1 MSVLVVDV
9 GTTGLR
15 AAVVRPDATI
25 VGFTYEP
32 LPPSSPF
39 AGLVEF
45 DGVAMRD
52 AVLRVAHAALAAGG
66 PVRAVGIT
74 AQRASTIVWDSRT
87 GAPVAPGLGWQDL
100 RTVGECMRWKS
111 ERGLVFA
118 PNQTATKL
126 EWLRKNVEAARSP
139 HARAGTVDT
148 WVAAVLSNF
157 SVHATDSS
165 NAAVTGLADHASL
178 SNHSWSTTVLDALDI
193 DPSTLPKITPTIG
206 IVGEASA
213 LPGAP
218 PIAALVGDQQ
228 SSLVGQGG
236 IVAGAAKATFGTG
249 GMLDVYAGTSTPKHL
264 ARTQNGTFPI
274 VVYSQGNTLHWGSEA
289 IMLTA
294 GSNVEWLVSDLGLL
308 PDAKSSD
315 TVASSVA
322 SSDGVVYVPALI
334 GMGTPHWDY
343 GARGTLL
350 GVTRGTSRAHVVR
363 AVLEGIAHRGADLLE
378 ATERDTG
385 LHVERLRVD
394 GGMSRNNVFTQAL
407 ADATARPVE
416 ICRDTEATT
425 LGAAF
430 LAGVGVG
437 VWADLAEA
445 TSLVA
450 PLRTVEPRTNNS
462 SGPRTNSPTY
472 PSADTT
478 STAAISRVQWHEA
491 VRRARG
497 WIPELSALDF

>member
-1 MSVLVVDV
+1 MSVLVIDV
-9 GTTGLR
+9 GTTGVR
-15 AAVVRPDATI
+15 AAVVRSDASI

-45 DGVAMRD
+45 DGAAMRD
-52 AVLRVAHAALAAGG
+52 AVLRVANSALTSVGS
-66 PVRAVGIT
+66 VQAVGIT

-87 GAPVAPGLGWQDL
+87 GEPLAPGLSWQDL
-100 RTVGECMRWKS
+100 RTVGDCIRLRS
-111 ERGLVFA
+111 EKGLVFA

-126 EWLRKNVEAARSP
+126 TWLTANVEAARSP

-178 SNHSWSTTVLDALDI
+178 GKHQWSASVLETLGINPALLPRISPTMGHVGDA
-193 DPSTLPKITPTIG
+193 T
-206 IVGEASA
+206 A
-213 LPGAP
+213 LPGSP
-218 PIAALVGDQQ
+218 PIMAMVGDQQ

-249 GMLDVYAGTSTPKHL
+249 GMLDVYAGTATPKHL
-264 ARTQNGTFPI
+264 ARTPSGTFPI
-274 VVYSQGNTLHWGSEA
+274 VVYSQGDTLHWGSEA

-294 GSNVEWLVSDLGLL
+294 GSNVEWLVNDLELI
-308 PDAKSSD
+308 PDAPSSD
-315 TVASSVA
+315 SLAASVPT
-322 SSDGVVYVPALI
+322 SDGVVYVPALI

-350 GVTRGTSRAHVVR
+350 GLTRGATKAHVVR

-378 ATERDTG
+378 ASEADTG
-385 LHVERLRVD
+385 LHVDRLRVD
-394 GGMSRNNVFTQAL
+394 GGMSRNSVFTQAL
-407 ADATARPVE
+407 ADATGRSVD

-430 LAGVGVG
+430 LAGVAAG
-437 VWADLAEA
+437 VWSSLEQA
-445 TSLVA
+445 TSLVR
-450 PLRTVEPRTNNS
+450 PLRSVEPAAS
-462 SGPRTNSPTY
+462 S
-472 PSADTT
+472 TT
-478 STAAISRVQWHEA
+478 RAQWHEA

>member
-1 MSVLVVDV
+1 MSVLVIDV

-15 AAVVRPDATI
+15 AAVVRDDASI
-25 VGFTYEP
+25 AGFTYEP
-32 LPPSSPF
+32 LPPSTPF

-52 AVLRVAHAALAAGG
+52 AVLRVAHHALTTAG
-66 PVRAVGIT
+66 PVQAVGIT

-87 GAPVAPGLGWQDL
+87 GIPVAPGLGWQDL
-100 RTVGECMRWKS
+100 RTVGDCISLRAEKN
-111 ERGLVFA
+111 LVFA

-126 EWLRKNVEAARSP
+126 AWFINNVEAARSS
-139 HARAGTVDT
+139 HARAGTIDT

-165 NAAVTGLADHASL
+165 NAAVTGLADHHSL
-178 SNHSWSTTVLDALDI
+178 SNHEWSSSVLDALNI
-193 DPSTLPKITPTIG
+193 DASLLPRIVPTMGRI
-206 IVGEASA
+206 GEASA
-213 LPGAP
+213 LPGSP
-218 PIAALVGDQQ
+218 PMFAMVGDQQ

-249 GMLDVYAGTSTPKHL
+249 GMLDVYTGTTTPNHL
-264 ARTQNGTFPI
+264 ARTSRGTFPI
-274 VVYSQGNTLHWGSEA
+274 VVFSRDRTLHWGSEA

-294 GSNVEWLVSDLGLL
+294 GSNVEWLVNDLALI
-308 PDAKSSD
+308 PDAQSSD
-315 TVASSVA
+315 ALAASVA

-334 GMGTPHWDY
+334 GLGTPQWDY

-350 GVTRGTSRAHVVR
+350 GITRGTTTAHIVR

-378 ATERDTG
+378 ATEADSG
-385 LHVERLRVD
+385 LRVERLRID
-394 GGMSRNNVFTQAL
+394 GGMSRNAVFVQAL
-407 ADATARPVE
+407 ADAIARPVE
-416 ICRDTEATT
+416 VCRDTEATT

-430 LAGVGVG
+430 LAGVAAG
-437 VWADLAEA
+437 VWSSLTEA
-445 TSLVA
+445 TSLVR
-450 PLRTVEPRTNNS
+450 PLRTVEPRS
-462 SGPRTNSPTY
+462 
-472 PSADTT
+472 TT
-478 STAAISRVQWHEA
+478 ASRAQWHEA

>member
-1 MSVLVVDV
+1 LSVLVVDV
-9 GTTGLR
+9 GTTGVR
-15 AAVVRPDATI
+15 AAVVRSDATI

-45 DGVAMRD
+45 DGAAMRD
-52 AVLRVAHAALAAGG
+52 AVLRVANSALTSVGS
-66 PVRAVGIT
+66 VQAVGIT

-87 GAPVAPGLGWQDL
+87 GEPLAPGLSWQDL
-100 RTVGECMRWKS
+100 RTVGDCIRLRS
-111 ERGLVFA
+111 EKGLVFA

-126 EWLRKNVEAARSP
+126 TWLTANVEAARSP
-139 HARAGTVDT
+139 HARAGTVDS

-178 SNHSWSTTVLDALDI
+178 GKHQWSASVLETLDI
-193 DPSTLPKITPTIG
+193 NPALLPRISPTMG
-206 IVGEASA
+206 HVGDATA
-213 LPGAP
+213 LPGSP
-218 PIAALVGDQQ
+218 PIMAMVGDQQ

-249 GMLDVYAGTSTPKHL
+249 GMLDVYAGTTTPKHL
-264 ARTQNGTFPI
+264 ARTPSGTFPI
-274 VVYSQGNTLHWGSEA
+274 VVYSQGDTLHWGSEA

-294 GSNVEWLVSDLGLL
+294 GSNVEWLVNDLELI
-308 PDAKSSD
+308 PDAPSSD
-315 TVASSVA
+315 SLAASVPT
-322 SSDGVVYVPALI
+322 SDGVVYVPTLI

-350 GVTRGTSRAHVVR
+350 GLTRGTTKAHVVR

-378 ATERDTG
+378 ASEADTG
-385 LHVERLRVD
+385 LHVDRLRVD
-394 GGMSRNNVFTQAL
+394 GGMSRNSVFTQAL
-407 ADATARPVE
+407 ADATGRPVD

-430 LAGVGVG
+430 LAGVAAG
-437 VWADLAEA
+437 VWSSLEQA
-445 TSLVA
+445 TSLVR
-450 PLRTVEPRTNNS
+450 PLRSVEPAAS
-462 SGPRTNSPTY
+462 S
-472 PSADTT
+472 
-478 STAAISRVQWHEA
+478 STRAQWHEA

>member
-9 GTTGLR
+9 GTTGVR
-15 AAVVRPDATI
+15 AAVVRDDTSIA
-25 VGFTYEP
+25 GFTYEP
-32 LPPSSPF
+32 LPPTSPV

-52 AVLRVAHAALAAGG
+52 AILRVAHEALRRAGA
-66 PVRAVGIT
+66 VHAVGIT

-87 GAPVAPGLGWQDL
+87 GTPVAPGLGWQDL
-100 RTVGECMRWKS
+100 RTVGDCIGLRAEKN
-111 ERGLVFA
+111 LVFA

-126 EWLRKNVEAARSP
+126 RWLVTNVEAARSP

-157 SVHATDSS
+157 VVHATDSS
-165 NAAVTGLADHASL
+165 NAAVTGLADHTSL
-178 SNHSWSTTVLDALDI
+178 AKHEWSQGVLDAVGV
-193 DPSTLPKITPTIG
+193 DPALLPRIVPTMSHI
-206 IVGEASA
+206 GEATA
-213 LPGAP
+213 LPGSP
-218 PIAALVGDQQ
+218 PIFAMVGDQQ

-249 GMLDVYAGTSTPKHL
+249 GMLDVYAGTDIPSHL
-264 ARTQNGTFPI
+264 ARTPHGTFPI
-274 VVYSQGNTLHWGSEA
+274 VVYSQDSTLHWGSEA

-294 GSNVEWLVSDLGLL
+294 GSNVEWLVDDMALI
-308 PDAKSSD
+308 PDAQSSD
-315 TVASSVA
+315 AIAASVA
-322 SSDGVVYVPALI
+322 SSDGVMYVPALI
-334 GMGTPHWDY
+334 GMGTPQWDY

-350 GVTRGTSRAHVVR
+350 GLTRGTAKAHVVR

-378 ATERDTG
+378 ASEADLG
-385 LHVERLRVD
+385 LRVDRLRVD
-394 GGMSRNNVFTQAL
+394 GGMSRNVTFVQAL

-416 ICRDTEATT
+416 VCRETEATT

-430 LAGVGVG
+430 LAGVAAG
-437 VWADLAEA
+437 VWRDLAEA
-445 TSLVA
+445 TSLVT
-450 PLRTVEPRTNNS
+450 PLRTVEPGGSPATRNTTAS
-462 SGPRTNSPTY
+462 PLPR
-472 PSADTT
+472 A
-478 STAAISRVQWHEA
+478 QWHEA

>member
-15 AAVVRPDATI
+15 AAVVRDDASIT
-25 VGFTYEP
+25 GFTYEP

-52 AVLRVAHAALAAGG
+52 AVLRVANAALKGG
-66 PVRAVGIT
+66 GNVRAVGIT

-87 GAPVAPGLGWQDL
+87 GTPVAPGLGWQDL
-100 RTVGECMRWKS
+100 RTVGDCIRLRAEKN
-111 ERGLVFA
+111 LVFA

-126 EWLRKNVEAARSP
+126 MWLTANVEAARSP

-178 SNHSWSTTVLDALDI
+178 TKHEWSRSVLDALNV
-193 DPSTLPKITPTIG
+193 DPALLPRIVPTMGRI
-206 IVGEASA
+206 GEASA
-213 LPGAP
+213 LPGSP
-218 PIAALVGDQQ
+218 PIFAMVGDQQ
-228 SSLVGQGG
+228 SSLIGQGG
-236 IVAGAAKATFGTG
+236 IVSGAAKATFGTG
-249 GMLDVYAGTSTPKHL
+249 GMLDVYAGTATPKHL
-264 ARTQNGTFPI
+264 ARTPNGTFPI
-274 VVYSQGNTLHWGSEA
+274 VVFSEGDTLHWGSEA

-294 GSNVEWLVSDLGLL
+294 GSNVEWLVNDMGLI

-315 TVASSVA
+315 AIAASVD

-334 GMGTPHWDY
+334 GMGTPQWDY

-350 GVTRGTSRAHVVR
+350 GLTRGSTKAHVVR

-378 ATERDTG
+378 ASEADTG
-385 LHVERLRVD
+385 LRAERLRID
-394 GGMSRNNVFTQAL
+394 GGMSRNGVFVQAL
-407 ADATARPVE
+407 ADSIGRPVE
-416 ICRDTEATT
+416 VCRDTEATT

-430 LAGVGVG
+430 LAGVAAG
-437 VWADLAEA
+437 VWRDLPEA
-445 TSLVA
+445 TSLVQ
-450 PLRTVEPRTNNS
+450 PLRTVQPRD
-462 SGPRTNSPTY
+462 
-472 PSADTT
+472 DTT
-478 STAAISRVQWHEA
+478 RKAVTSDAASPRAQWHEA

>member
-9 GTTGLR
+9 GTTGVR
-15 AAVVRPDATI
+15 AAVVRSDATI

-45 DGVAMRD
+45 NGAALRD
-52 AVLRVAHAALAAGG
+52 AVLRVANSALTSVGS
-66 PVRAVGIT
+66 VQAVGIT

-87 GAPVAPGLGWQDL
+87 GEPLAPGLSWQDL
-100 RTVGECMRWKS
+100 RTVGDCIRLRS
-111 ERGLVFA
+111 EKGLVFA

-126 EWLRKNVEAARSP
+126 TWLTANVEAARSP

-178 SNHSWSTTVLDALDI
+178 GKHQWSASVLETLGINPAL
-193 DPSTLPKITPTIG
+193 LPRISPTMG
-206 IVGEASA
+206 HVGDASA
-213 LPGAP
+213 LPGSP
-218 PIAALVGDQQ
+218 PIMAMVGDQQ

-249 GMLDVYAGTSTPKHL
+249 GMLDVYAGTATPKHL
-264 ARTQNGTFPI
+264 ARTSSGTFPI

-294 GSNVEWLVSDLGLL
+294 GSNVEWLVNDLELI
-308 PDAKSSD
+308 PDAPSSD
-315 TVASSVA
+315 PLAASVPT
-322 SSDGVVYVPALI
+322 SDGVVYVPALI

-350 GVTRGTSRAHVVR
+350 GLTRGTTKAHVVR

-378 ATERDTG
+378 ASEADTG
-385 LHVERLRVD
+385 LHVDRLRVD
-394 GGMSRNNVFTQAL
+394 GGMSRNSVFTQAL
-407 ADATARPVE
+407 ADATGRPVD

-430 LAGVGVG
+430 LAGVAAG
-437 VWADLAEA
+437 VWSSLEQA
-445 TSLVA
+445 TSLVR
-450 PLRTVEPRTNNS
+450 PLRSVEPAS
-462 SGPRTNSPTY
+462 SS
-472 PSADTT
+472 TT
-478 STAAISRVQWHEA
+478 RAQWHEA

>member
-1 MSVLVVDV
+1 MSVLVIDV
-9 GTTGLR
+9 GTTGVR
-15 AAVVRPDATI
+15 AAVVRSDASI

-39 AGLVEF
+39 AGLMEF
-45 DGVAMRD
+45 DGAAMRD
-52 AVLRVAHAALAAGG
+52 AVLRVANSALTSVGS
-66 PVRAVGIT
+66 VQAVGIT

-87 GAPVAPGLGWQDL
+87 GEPLAPGLSWQDL
-100 RTVGECMRWKS
+100 RTVGDCIRLRS
-111 ERGLVFA
+111 EKDLVFA

-126 EWLRKNVEAARSP
+126 TWLTVNVEAARSP

-178 SNHSWSTTVLDALDI
+178 GKHQWSASVLETLGINPALLPRISPTMGHVGDA
-193 DPSTLPKITPTIG
+193 T
-206 IVGEASA
+206 A
-213 LPGAP
+213 LPGSP
-218 PIAALVGDQQ
+218 PIMAMVGDQQ

-249 GMLDVYAGTSTPKHL
+249 GMLDVYAGTATPKHL
-264 ARTQNGTFPI
+264 ARTSSGTFPI

-294 GSNVEWLVSDLGLL
+294 GSNVEWLVNDLELI
-308 PDAKSSD
+308 PDAPSSD
-315 TVASSVA
+315 SLAASVPT
-322 SSDGVVYVPALI
+322 SDGVVYVPALI

-350 GVTRGTSRAHVVR
+350 GLTRGTTKAHVVR

-378 ATERDTG
+378 ASEADTG
-385 LHVERLRVD
+385 LHVDRLRVD
-394 GGMSRNNVFTQAL
+394 GGMSRNSVFTQAL
-407 ADATARPVE
+407 ADATGRPVD

-430 LAGVGVG
+430 LAGVAAG
-437 VWADLAEA
+437 VWGSLEQA
-445 TSLVA
+445 TSLVR
-450 PLRTVEPRTNNS
+450 PLRSVEPAS
-462 SGPRTNSPTY
+462 SS
-472 PSADTT
+472 TT
-478 STAAISRVQWHEA
+478 RAQWHEA

>member
-15 AAVVRPDATI
+15 AAVVRDDASIT
-25 VGFTYEP
+25 GFTYEP

-52 AVLRVAHAALAAGG
+52 AVLRVANAALKGG
-66 PVRAVGIT
+66 GNVRAVGIT

-87 GAPVAPGLGWQDL
+87 GTPVAPGLGWQDL
-100 RTVGECMRWKS
+100 RTVGDCIRLRAEKN
-111 ERGLVFA
+111 LVFA

-126 EWLRKNVEAARSP
+126 MWLTANVEAARSP

-178 SNHSWSTTVLDALDI
+178 TKHEWSRSVLDALNV
-193 DPSTLPKITPTIG
+193 DPALLPRIVPTMGQI
-206 IVGEASA
+206 GEASA
-213 LPGAP
+213 LPGSP
-218 PIAALVGDQQ
+218 PIFAMVGDQQ
-228 SSLVGQGG
+228 SSLVGQCG
-236 IVAGAAKATFGTG
+236 IVSGAAKATFGTG
-249 GMLDVYAGTSTPKHL
+249 GMLDVYAGTATPKHL
-264 ARTQNGTFPI
+264 ARTPNGTFPI
-274 VVYSQGNTLHWGSEA
+274 VVFSEGDTLHWGSEA

-294 GSNVEWLVSDLGLL
+294 GSNVEWLVNDMGLI

-315 TVASSVA
+315 AIAASVD

-334 GMGTPHWDY
+334 GMGTPQWDY

-350 GVTRGTSRAHVVR
+350 GLTRGSTKAHVVR

-378 ATERDTG
+378 ASEADTG
-385 LHVERLRVD
+385 LRAERLRID
-394 GGMSRNNVFTQAL
+394 GGMSRNGVFVQAL
-407 ADATARPVE
+407 ADSIGRPVE
-416 ICRDTEATT
+416 VCRDTEATT

-430 LAGVGVG
+430 LAGVAAG
-437 VWADLAEA
+437 VWRDLAEA
-445 TSLVA
+445 TSLVQ
-450 PLRTVEPRTNNS
+450 PLRTVQPRDDS
-462 SGPRTNSPTY
+462 SRKAVTSDEASPR
-472 PSADTT
+472 A
-478 STAAISRVQWHEA
+478 QWHEA

>member
-15 AAVVRPDATI
+15 AAVVRDDASIT
-25 VGFTYEP
+25 GFTYEP

-52 AVLRVAHAALAAGG
+52 AVLRVANAALKGG
-66 PVRAVGIT
+66 GNVRAVGIT

-87 GAPVAPGLGWQDL
+87 GTPVAPGLGWQDL
-100 RTVGECMRWKS
+100 RTVGDCIRLRAEKN
-111 ERGLVFA
+111 LVFA

-126 EWLRKNVEAARSP
+126 MWLTANVEAARSP

-178 SNHSWSTTVLDALDI
+178 TKHEWSRSVLDALNV
-193 DPSTLPKITPTIG
+193 DPALLPRIVPTMGQI
-206 IVGEASA
+206 GEASA
-213 LPGAP
+213 LPGSP
-218 PIAALVGDQQ
+218 PIFAMVGDQQ
-228 SSLVGQGG
+228 SSLIGQGG
-236 IVAGAAKATFGTG
+236 IVSGAAKATFGTG
-249 GMLDVYAGTSTPKHL
+249 GMLDVYAGTATPKHL
-264 ARTQNGTFPI
+264 ARTPNGTFPI
-274 VVYSQGNTLHWGSEA
+274 VVFSEGGTLHWGSEA

-294 GSNVEWLVSDLGLL
+294 GSNVEWLVNDMGLI

-315 TVASSVA
+315 AIAAAVD

-334 GMGTPHWDY
+334 GMGTPQWDY

-350 GVTRGTSRAHVVR
+350 GLTRGSTKAHVVR

-378 ATERDTG
+378 ASEADTG
-385 LHVERLRVD
+385 LRAERLRID
-394 GGMSRNNVFTQAL
+394 GGMSRNGVFVQAL
-407 ADATARPVE
+407 ADSIGRPVE
-416 ICRDTEATT
+416 VCRDTEATT

-430 LAGVGVG
+430 LAGVAAG
-437 VWADLAEA
+437 VWRDLAEA
-445 TSLVA
+445 TSLVR
-450 PLRTVEPRTNNS
+450 PLRTVQPRDDS
-462 SGPRTNSPTY
+462 SRKAVAQDTASPR
-472 PSADTT
+472 A
-478 STAAISRVQWHEA
+478 QWHEA

>member
-32 LPPSSPF
+32 LPPTSPF

-52 AVLRVAHAALAAGG
+52 AVLRVAHAALAVGG

-74 AQRASTIVWDSRT
+74 AQRASTIVWDSRDGT
-87 GAPVAPGLGWQDL
+87 PVAPGLGWQDL
-100 RTVGECMRWKS
+100 RTVGECIRWKQ
-111 ERGLVFA
+111 ERNLVFA

-139 HARAGTVDT
+139 FARAGTVDT

-165 NAAVTGLADHASL
+165 NAAVTGLADHAAL
-178 SNHSWSTTVLDALDI
+178 ARHEWSTDIVQALDI
-193 DPSTLPKITPTIG
+193 DPAMLPRIVPTIG
-206 IVGEASA
+206 VVGQAHA

-249 GMLDVYAGTSTPKHL
+249 GMLDVYAGTATPKHL
-264 ARTQNGTFPI
+264 ARTKNGTFPI
-274 VVYSQGNTLHWGSEA
+274 VVYSQGDTLHWGSEA

-294 GSNVEWLVSDLGLL
+294 GSNVEWLVNDLGVL
-308 PDAKSSD
+308 PDAQASD
-315 TVASSVA
+315 AIAATVE

-334 GMGTPHWDY
+334 GLATPHWDY

-350 GVTRGTSRAHVVR
+350 GLTRGTTRAHVVR
-363 AVLEGIAHRGADLLE
+363 AVLEGIAHRGADLLD

-385 LHVERLRVD
+385 LHVERLKVD
-394 GGMSRNNVFTQAL
+394 GGMSRNRVFTQAL
-407 ADATARPVE
+407 ADATCRPVD
-416 ICRDTEATT
+416 ICRETEATT

-430 LAGVGVG
+430 LAGVAVG
-437 VWADLAEA
+437 VWNTLDEA

-450 PLRTVEPRTNNS
+450 PLRTVEPQSAAAASNNS
-462 SGPRTNSPTY
+462 R
-472 PSADTT
+472 A
-478 STAAISRVQWHEA
+478 QWHEA
-491 VRRARG
+491 VHRSRG
-497 WIPELSALDF
+497 WIPALSALDF

>member
-1 MSVLVVDV
+1 LSVLVIDV
-9 GTTGLR
+9 GTTGVR
-15 AAVVRPDATI
+15 AAVVRSDASI

-45 DGVAMRD
+45 NGAAMRD
-52 AVLRVAHAALAAGG
+52 AVLRVANSALTSVGS
-66 PVRAVGIT
+66 VQAVGIT

-87 GAPVAPGLGWQDL
+87 GEPLAPGLSWQDL
-100 RTVGECMRWKS
+100 RTVGDCIRLRS
-111 ERGLVFA
+111 EKGLVFA

-126 EWLRKNVEAARSP
+126 TWLTANVEAARSP

-178 SNHSWSTTVLDALDI
+178 GKHQWSASVLETLGINPALLPRISPTMGHVGDA
-193 DPSTLPKITPTIG
+193 T
-206 IVGEASA
+206 A
-213 LPGAP
+213 LPGSP
-218 PIAALVGDQQ
+218 PIMAMVGDQQ

-249 GMLDVYAGTSTPKHL
+249 GMLDVYAGTATPKHL
-264 ARTQNGTFPI
+264 ARTSSGTFPI

-294 GSNVEWLVSDLGLL
+294 GSNVEWLVNDLELI
-308 PDAKSSD
+308 PDAPSSD
-315 TVASSVA
+315 SLAASVPT
-322 SSDGVVYVPALI
+322 SDGVVYVPALI

-350 GVTRGTSRAHVVR
+350 GLTRGTTKAHMVR

-378 ATERDTG
+378 ASEADTG
-385 LHVERLRVD
+385 LHVDRLRVD
-394 GGMSRNNVFTQAL
+394 GGMSRNSVFTQAL
-407 ADATARPVE
+407 ADATGRPVD

-430 LAGVGVG
+430 LAGVAAG
-437 VWADLAEA
+437 VWGSLEQA
-445 TSLVA
+445 TSLVR
-450 PLRTVEPRTNNS
+450 PLRSVEPDS
-462 SGPRTNSPTY
+462 SS
-472 PSADTT
+472 TT
-478 STAAISRVQWHEA
+478 RAQWHEA

>member
-15 AAVVRPDATI
+15 AAVVRSDATI
-25 VGFTYEP
+25 AGFTYEP

-52 AVLRVAHAALAAGG
+52 AVLRVAHAALATGG

-74 AQRASTIVWDSRT
+74 AQRASTIVWDSRD
-87 GAPVAPGLGWQDL
+87 GRPVAPGLGWQDL

-139 HARAGTVDT
+139 YARAGTVDT

-157 SVHATDSS
+157 DVHVTDSS

-178 SNHSWSTTVLDALDI
+178 SKHEWSTSVLEALDI
-193 DPSTLPKITPTIG
+193 DPATLPRIVPTIG
-206 IVGEASA
+206 VVGEASA

-236 IVAGAAKATFGTG
+236 IVPGAAKATFGTG
-249 GMLDVYAGTSTPKHL
+249 GMLDVYAGTATPTHL
-264 ARTQNGTFPI
+264 TRTKNGTFPI
-274 VVYSQGNTLHWGSEA
+274 VVYSQGDTLHWGSEA

-294 GSNVEWLVSDLGLL
+294 GSNIEWLVSDLGLL
-308 PDAKSSD
+308 TDATSSD
-315 TVASSVA
+315 VVASSVS

-350 GVTRGTSRAHVVR
+350 GITRGTTRAHVVR

-378 ATERDTG
+378 ATEHDTG
-385 LHVERLRVD
+385 LRVDRLRVD
-394 GGMSRNNVFTQAL
+394 GGMSRNHVFAQAL
-407 ADATARPVE
+407 ANATGRPLE
-416 ICRDTEATT
+416 ICRETEATT
-425 LGAAF
+425 LGAAL
-430 LAGVGVG
+430 LAGVASG
-437 VWADLAEA
+437 VWDSLAEA

-450 PLRTVEPRTNNS
+450 PLRIVEP
-462 SGPRTNSPTY
+462 G
-472 PSADTT
+472 SADT
-478 STAAISRVQWHEA
+478 SHHSGAASHTPSPRAQWHEA

>member
-1 MSVLVVDV
+1 MSVLVIDV
-9 GTTGLR
+9 GTTGVR
-15 AAVVRPDATI
+15 AAVVRSDATI

-45 DGVAMRD
+45 NGAAMRD
-52 AVLRVAHAALAAGG
+52 AVLRVANSALTSVGF
-66 PVRAVGIT
+66 VQAVGIT

-87 GAPVAPGLGWQDL
+87 GEPLAPGLSWQDL
-100 RTVGECMRWKS
+100 RTVGDCIRLRS
-111 ERGLVFA
+111 EKGLVFA

-126 EWLRKNVEAARSP
+126 TWLTANVEAARSP

-178 SNHSWSTTVLDALDI
+178 GKHQWSASVLETLGINPAL
-193 DPSTLPKITPTIG
+193 LPRISPTMG
-206 IVGEASA
+206 HVGDASA
-213 LPGAP
+213 LPGSP
-218 PIAALVGDQQ
+218 PIMAMVGDQQ

-249 GMLDVYAGTSTPKHL
+249 GMLDVYAGTATPKHL
-264 ARTQNGTFPI
+264 ARTSSGTFPI

-294 GSNVEWLVSDLGLL
+294 GSNVEWLVNDLELI
-308 PDAKSSD
+308 PDAPSSD
-315 TVASSVA
+315 SLAASVPT
-322 SSDGVVYVPALI
+322 SDGVVYVPALI

-350 GVTRGTSRAHVVR
+350 GLTRGTTKAHVVR

-378 ATERDTG
+378 ASEAATG
-385 LHVERLRVD
+385 LHVDRLRVD
-394 GGMSRNNVFTQAL
+394 GGMSRNSVFTQAL
-407 ADATARPVE
+407 ADATGRPVD

-430 LAGVGVG
+430 LAGVAAG
-437 VWADLAEA
+437 VWGSLEQA
-445 TSLVA
+445 TSLVR
-450 PLRTVEPRTNNS
+450 PLRSVEPDS
-462 SGPRTNSPTY
+462 SS
-472 PSADTT
+472 TT
-478 STAAISRVQWHEA
+478 RAQWHEA
-491 VRRARG
+491 VHRARG

>member
-1 MSVLVVDV
+1 VSVLVVDV

-15 AAVVRPDATI
+15 AAVVRDDASIT
-25 VGFTYEP
+25 GFTYEP

-52 AVLRVAHAALAAGG
+52 AVLRVANAALKGG
-66 PVRAVGIT
+66 GNVRAVGIT

-87 GAPVAPGLGWQDL
+87 GTPVAPGLGWQDL
-100 RTVGECMRWKS
+100 RTVGDCIRLRAEKN
-111 ERGLVFA
+111 LVFA

-126 EWLRKNVEAARSP
+126 MWLTANVEAARSP

-178 SNHSWSTTVLDALDI
+178 TKHEWSRSVLDALNV
-193 DPSTLPKITPTIG
+193 DPALLPRIVPTMGQI
-206 IVGEASA
+206 GEASA
-213 LPGAP
+213 LPGSP
-218 PIAALVGDQQ
+218 PIFAMVGDQQ
-228 SSLVGQGG
+228 SSLIGQGG
-236 IVAGAAKATFGTG
+236 IVSGAAKATFGTG
-249 GMLDVYAGTSTPKHL
+249 GMLDVYAGTATPKHL
-264 ARTQNGTFPI
+264 ARTPNGTFPI
-274 VVYSQGNTLHWGSEA
+274 VVFSEGDTLHWGSEA

-294 GSNVEWLVSDLGLL
+294 GSNVEWLVNDMGLI

-315 TVASSVA
+315 AIAASVD

-334 GMGTPHWDY
+334 GMGTPQWDY

-350 GVTRGTSRAHVVR
+350 GLTRGSTKAHVVR

-378 ATERDTG
+378 ASEADTG
-385 LHVERLRVD
+385 LRAERLRID
-394 GGMSRNNVFTQAL
+394 GGMSRNGVFVQAL
-407 ADATARPVE
+407 ADSIGRPVE
-416 ICRDTEATT
+416 VCRDTEATT

-430 LAGVGVG
+430 LAGVAAG
-437 VWADLAEA
+437 VWRDLAEA
-445 TSLVA
+445 TSLVR
-450 PLRTVEPRTNNS
+450 PLRTVQPRDDTS
-462 SGPRTNSPTY
+462 RKAVTSDTASPR
-472 PSADTT
+472 A
-478 STAAISRVQWHEA
+478 QWHEA

>member
-1 MSVLVVDV
+1 MSVLVIDV
-9 GTTGLR
+9 GTTGVR
-15 AAVVRPDATI
+15 AAVVRSDATI

-45 DGVAMRD
+45 DGAAMRD
-52 AVLRVAHAALAAGG
+52 AVLRVANSALTSVGS
-66 PVRAVGIT
+66 VQAVGIT

-87 GAPVAPGLGWQDL
+87 GEPLAPGLSWQDL
-100 RTVGECMRWKS
+100 RTVGDCIRLRNEK
-111 ERGLVFA
+111 GLVFA

-126 EWLRKNVEAARSP
+126 TWLTANVEAARSP

-157 SVHATDSS
+157 SVHVTDSS

-178 SNHSWSTTVLDALDI
+178 GKHQWSASVLETLGLNPALLPLISPTMGHVGDA
-193 DPSTLPKITPTIG
+193 T
-206 IVGEASA
+206 A
-213 LPGAP
+213 LPGSP
-218 PIAALVGDQQ
+218 PIMALVGDQQ

-249 GMLDVYAGTSTPKHL
+249 GMLDVYAGTATPKHL
-264 ARTQNGTFPI
+264 ARTPSGTFPI
-274 VVYSQGNTLHWGSEA
+274 VVYSQGDTLHWGSEA

-294 GSNVEWLVSDLGLL
+294 GSNVEWLVNDLELI
-308 PDAKSSD
+308 PDAPSSD
-315 TVASSVA
+315 SLAASVP

-350 GVTRGTSRAHVVR
+350 GITRGTTKAHVVR

-378 ATERDTG
+378 ASESDTG
-385 LHVERLRVD
+385 LHVDRLRVD
-394 GGMSRNNVFTQAL
+394 GGMSRNSVFTQAL
-407 ADATARPVE
+407 ADATGRPVD

-430 LAGVGVG
+430 LAGVAAG
-437 VWADLAEA
+437 VWSSLEQA
-445 TSLVA
+445 TSLVR
-450 PLRTVEPRTNNS
+450 PLRSVEPAAS
-462 SGPRTNSPTY
+462 
-472 PSADTT
+472 TT
-478 STAAISRVQWHEA
+478 TRAQWHEA

>member
-15 AAVVRPDATI
+15 AAVVRDDASIT
-25 VGFTYEP
+25 GFTYEP

-39 AGLVEF
+39 TGLVEF

-52 AVLRVAHAALAAGG
+52 AVLRVANAALKGG
-66 PVRAVGIT
+66 GNVRAVGIT

-87 GAPVAPGLGWQDL
+87 GTPVAPGLGWQDL
-100 RTVGECMRWKS
+100 RTVGDCIRLRAEKN
-111 ERGLVFA
+111 LVFA

-126 EWLRKNVEAARSP
+126 MWLTANVEAARSP

-178 SNHSWSTTVLDALDI
+178 TKHEWSRSVLDALNV
-193 DPSTLPKITPTIG
+193 DPALLPRIVPTMGRI
-206 IVGEASA
+206 GEASA
-213 LPGAP
+213 LPGSP
-218 PIAALVGDQQ
+218 PIFAMVGDQQ
-228 SSLVGQGG
+228 SSLIGQGG
-236 IVAGAAKATFGTG
+236 IVSGAAKATFGTG
-249 GMLDVYAGTSTPKHL
+249 GMLDVYAGTATPKHL
-264 ARTQNGTFPI
+264 ARTPNGTFPI
-274 VVYSQGNTLHWGSEA
+274 VVFSEGDTLHWGSEA

-294 GSNVEWLVSDLGLL
+294 GSNVEWLVNDMGLI

-315 TVASSVA
+315 AIAASVD

-334 GMGTPHWDY
+334 GMGTPQWDY

-350 GVTRGTSRAHVVR
+350 GLTRGSTKAHVVR

-378 ATERDTG
+378 ASEADTG
-385 LHVERLRVD
+385 LRAERLRID
-394 GGMSRNNVFTQAL
+394 GGMSRNGVFVQAL
-407 ADATARPVE
+407 ADSIGRPVE
-416 ICRDTEATT
+416 VCRDTEATT

-430 LAGVGVG
+430 LAGVAAG
-437 VWADLAEA
+437 VWRDLAEA
-445 TSLVA
+445 TSLVR
-450 PLRTVEPRTNNS
+450 PLRTVQPRDDS
-462 SGPRTNSPTY
+462 SRKAVTSDTASPR
-472 PSADTT
+472 A
-478 STAAISRVQWHEA
+478 QWHEA

>member
-1 MSVLVVDV
+1 MSVLVIDV
-9 GTTGLR
+9 GTTGVR
-15 AAVVRPDATI
+15 AAVVRSDASI

-45 DGVAMRD
+45 DGAAMRD
-52 AVLRVAHAALAAGG
+52 AVLRVANSALTSVGS
-66 PVRAVGIT
+66 VQAVGIT

-87 GAPVAPGLGWQDL
+87 GEPLAPGLSWQDL
-100 RTVGECMRWKS
+100 RTVGDCIRLRS
-111 ERGLVFA
+111 EKGLVFA

-126 EWLRKNVEAARSP
+126 TWLTANVEAARSP

-148 WVAAVLSNF
+148 WVAAALSNF

-178 SNHSWSTTVLDALDI
+178 GKHQWSASVLETLGINPALLPRISPTMGHVGDA
-193 DPSTLPKITPTIG
+193 T
-206 IVGEASA
+206 A
-213 LPGAP
+213 LPGSP
-218 PIAALVGDQQ
+218 PIMAMVGDQQ

-249 GMLDVYAGTSTPKHL
+249 GMLDVYAGTATPKHL
-264 ARTQNGTFPI
+264 ARTPSGTFPI
-274 VVYSQGNTLHWGSEA
+274 VVYSQGDTLHWGSEA

-294 GSNVEWLVSDLGLL
+294 GSNVEWLVNDLELI
-308 PDAKSSD
+308 PDAPSSD
-315 TVASSVA
+315 SLAASVPT
-322 SSDGVVYVPALI
+322 SDGVVYVPALI

-350 GVTRGTSRAHVVR
+350 GLTRGTTKAHVVR

-378 ATERDTG
+378 ASEADTG
-385 LHVERLRVD
+385 LHVDRLRVD
-394 GGMSRNNVFTQAL
+394 GGMSRNSVFTQAL
-407 ADATARPVE
+407 ADATGRPVD

-430 LAGVGVG
+430 LAGVAAG
-437 VWADLAEA
+437 VWSSLKQA
-445 TSLVA
+445 TSLVR
-450 PLRTVEPRTNNS
+450 PLRSVEPAAS
-462 SGPRTNSPTY
+462 S
-472 PSADTT
+472 TT
-478 STAAISRVQWHEA
+478 RAQWHEA